1 MIDFIRNSIRIIDI
15 MSKTY
20 KPKKRK
26 RARTHGFLSR
36 LKSLGGKK
44 VIAKRRAKGRKKLAV

>member
-1 MIDFIRNSIRIIDI
+1 

-36 LKSLGGKK
+36 LKSIGGKRI
-44 VIAKRRAKGRKKLAV
+44 IAKRRAKGRKKLAV